1 MLIPLHQLNIEIGG
15 FVLPLMIFNSEEIL
29 FYSVTILI
37 IVTFSSGFTRLFAL
51 SFANVKPAGEEADFE
66 FNPFG
71 NLDIVGTIVFFLGG
85 FGWGKQVDD
94 QKIGFKHQ
102 KLGWLLISLVA
113 PFASLTLAVTAAY
126 IKQYFWTDR
135 VVEVVLHL
143 GAAVTAYHIL
153 PIPPLAGSR
162 LIYLA
167 LPGQNQRIWRM
178 YSRIGPYIILAF
190 VIAER
195 FSGIPFLKET
205 VAPVL
210 DVVTR
215 FVEYH

>member
-1 MLIPLHQLNIEIGG
+1 MPIKNLNA
-15 FVLPLMIFNSEEIL
+15 EEIL
-29 FYSVTILI
+29 YYSVTLLT
-37 IVTFSSGFTRLFAL
+37 IVAFSTGFTRLFAL
-51 SFANVKPAGEEADFE
+51 SFANVKPAGEEAGFD

-85 FGWGKQVDD
+85 FGWGRQLDD
-94 QKIGFKHQ
+94 QKIGFKNQ
-102 KLGWLLISLVA
+102 KMGWLIISLIA
-113 PFASLTLAVTAAY
+113 PFASLTLAVSAAY

-167 LPGQNQRIWRM
+167 VPSQNQRVWRI
-178 YSRIGPYIILAF
+178 YTKIGPYIILAF

-195 FSGIPFLKET
+195 FLGIPLLKET

-210 DVVTR
+210 DVVTK

>member
-1 MLIPLHQLNIEIGG
+1 LHQLNIEIGG
-15 FVLPLMIFNSEEIL
+15 FALPIKSFNAEEIL
-29 FYSVTILI
+29 YYSVTLLA
-37 IVTFSSGFTRLFAL
+37 IVAFSSGFTRLFAL

-113 PFASLTLAVTAAY
+113 PFASLTLAVSAAY

-167 LPGQNQRIWRM
+167 VPSQNQRVWRM

-195 FSGIPFLKET
+195 FSGVPFLKET

-210 DVVTR
+210 DIVTR

>member
-1 MLIPLHQLNIEIGG
+1 MPIKS
-15 FVLPLMIFNSEEIL
+15 FNAEEIL
-29 FYSVTILI
+29 YYSVTILA
-37 IVTFSSGFTRLFAL
+37 IVAFSSGFTRLFAL

-102 KLGWLLISLVA
+102 KLGWLVISLVA
-113 PFASLTLAVTAAY
+113 PFASLTLAVSAAY
-126 IKQYFWTDR
+126 IEQYFWTDR

-167 LPGQNQRIWRM
+167 LPGQNQRVWRM
-178 YSRIGPYIILAF
+178 YSKIGPYIILAF
-190 VIAER
+190 VMAER
-195 FSGIPFLKET
+195 FSGIPLLKET

>member
-1 MLIPLHQLNIEIGG
+1 M
-15 FVLPLMIFNSEEIL
+15 PLMIFNSEEIL
-29 FYSVTILI
+29 YYSVTILA
-37 IVTFSSGFTRLFAL
+37 IVAFSSGFTRFFAL
-51 SFANVKPAGEEADFE
+51 SFANVKPAGEEAGFD

-85 FGWGKQVDD
+85 FGWGRQLDD
-94 QKIGFKHQ
+94 QKIGFKQQ
-102 KLGWLLISLVA
+102 KLGWLIISLIA
-113 PFASLTLAVTAAY
+113 PFASLTLALSAAY
-126 IKQYFWTDR
+126 MKQYFWTDR

-143 GAAVTAYHIL
+143 CAAVTAYHIL

-167 LPGQNQRIWRM
+167 LPGQNQRVWRM
-178 YSRIGPYIILAF
+178 YSRIGPYIILAL

-195 FSGIPFLKET
+195 FSGVPFLTET
-205 VAPVL
+205 VAPVM

-215 FVEYH
+215 FVEYQ

>member
-1 MLIPLHQLNIEIGG
+1 LHQFNIKIGG
-15 FVLPLMIFNSEEIL
+15 FALPLMIFSSEEIL
-29 FYSVTILI
+29 YYSVTILT
-37 IVTFSSGFTRLFAL
+37 IVAFSSGFTRLFAL
-51 SFANVKPAGEEADFE
+51 SFANVKPAGEEADFD

-85 FGWGKQVDD
+85 FGWGRQLDD
-94 QKIGFKHQ
+94 QTIGFKHQ
-102 KLGWLLISLVA
+102 KLGWLIISLIA
-113 PFASLTLAVTAAY
+113 PFASLTLAVSAAY

-135 VVEVVLHL
+135 VVEVVIHL

-167 LPGQNQRIWRM
+167 LPGQNQRVWRI

-195 FSGIPFLKET
+195 FSGIPLLKET

-210 DVVTR
+210 DAVTR

>member
-1 MLIPLHQLNIEIGG
+1 M
-15 FVLPLMIFNSEEIL
+15 PLMIFNSEEIL
-29 FYSVTILI
+29 FYSVTILA
-37 IVTFSSGFTRLFAL
+37 IVAFSSGFTKLFAL
-51 SFANVKPAGEEADFE
+51 SFANVKPAGEEADFD

-94 QKIGFKHQ
+94 QTIGFKHQ

-113 PFASLTLAVTAAY
+113 PFASLTLALSAAY
-126 IKQYFWTDR
+126 LKQYFWTDR
-135 VVEVVLHL
+135 VVEVVINLC
-143 GAAVTAYHIL
+143 AAVTAYHIL

-167 LPGQNQRIWRM
+167 LPGQNQGIWRM

-215 FVEYH
+215 FAEYH

>member
-1 MLIPLHQLNIEIGG
+1 M
-15 FVLPLMIFNSEEIL
+15 PLMVFNSEEIL
-29 FYSVTILI
+29 YYSVTILV

-51 SFANVKPAGEEADFE
+51 SFANVKPAGEEADFD
-66 FNPFG
+66 FNPFV

-85 FGWGKQVDD
+85 FGWGRQLDD

-102 KLGWLLISLVA
+102 KLGWLMISLVA
-113 PFASLTLAVTAAY
+113 PFASLTIAVSAAY
-126 IKQYFWTDR
+126 IEQYFWTDR
-135 VVEVVLHL
+135 VVKVVLHL

-167 LPGQNQRIWRM
+167 LPGQNQRIWRI

-210 DVVTR
+210 DAVTR

>member
-1 MLIPLHQLNIEIGG
+1 LPIKNLNA
-15 FVLPLMIFNSEEIL
+15 EEIL
-29 FYSVTILI
+29 YYSVTLLT
-37 IVTFSSGFTRLFAL
+37 IVAFSSGFTRLFAL
-51 SFANVKPAGEEADFE
+51 SFANVKPAGEEAGFD

-85 FGWGKQVDD
+85 FGWGRQLDD
-94 QKIGFKHQ
+94 QKIGFKNQ
-102 KLGWLLISLVA
+102 KMGWLIISLIA
-113 PFASLTLAVTAAY
+113 PFASLTLAVSAAY

-153 PIPPLAGSR
+153 PIPPLTGSR

-167 LPGQNQRIWRM
+167 VPSQNQRVWRI
-178 YSRIGPYIILAF
+178 YTKIGPYIILAF

-195 FSGIPFLKET
+195 FLGIPLLKET

-210 DVVTR
+210 DVVTK